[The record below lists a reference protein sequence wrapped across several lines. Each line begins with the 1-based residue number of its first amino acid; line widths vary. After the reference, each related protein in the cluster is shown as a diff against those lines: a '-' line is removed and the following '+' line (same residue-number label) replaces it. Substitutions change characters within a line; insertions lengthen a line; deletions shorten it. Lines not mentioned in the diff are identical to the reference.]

1 MSCGTDPLALS
12 HTNIVCVFQEQAS
25 GPLGFSSVQLLALPQ
40 PRYSIDLSTSTFVK
54 MKSTILSVFGL
65 AATVVAQSAGDLP
78 QCGQTCAGNMIGAEK
93 SKELGCDTGD
103 LQCLC
108 TNQNFIY
115 GLRDCSR
122 AICSEEQA
130 AQVLEYG
137 LSVCRQAGVKITTGA
152 SGSVSATPTVTG
164 IVRTVLSTIVSGD
177 STIVSAVSTISAA
190 ASETEDEETVSTY
203 TSVFTNSDGD
213 VVTTTGET
221 TIGAAAAKVTTFT
234 SDGTEIVRTLE
245 TETATDD
252 EDENL
257 TTFTSGGTKIVSTLV
272 TKTATDDEEADV
284 TTFTSDGTEIVRTLT
299 TKTVKTGS
307 ATETVTD
314 ASTATETEDSTETG
328 ETDESSETGTATGTG
343 EASETTSTGN
353 AAVPQMTA
361 APAGM
366 LAAAGLAMLL
376 L

>member
-1 MSCGTDPLALS
+1 MTLATFSAFALTRTSSTVSVTALVLFAARSRPLRFWSTVSLS
-12 HTNIVCVFQEQAS
+12 ADVS
-25 GPLGFSSVQLLALPQ
+25 LSPLL
-40 PRYSIDLSTSTFVK
+40 TF
-54 MKSTILSVFGL
+54 MHLTFF
-65 AATVVAQSAGDLP
+65 T
-78 QCGQTCAGNMIGAEK
+78 E
-93 SKELGCDTGD
+93 
-103 LQCLC
+103 
-108 TNQNFIY
+108 
-115 GLRDCSR
+115 
-122 AICSEEQA
+122 
-130 AQVLEYG
+130 
-137 LSVCRQAGVKITTGA
+137 AGVAITTGA

-221 TIGAAAAKVTTFT
+221 TIGAAGAQVTTFT

-245 TETATDD
+245 TETETASDD
-252 EDENL
+252 EDENV
-257 TTFTSGGTKIVSTLV
+257 TTYTSGGTKIVSTLV
-272 TKTATDDEEADV
+272 TKTTTNDEEADV

-299 TKTVKTGS
+299 TQTVRTGS

-328 ETDESSETGTATGTG
+328 ETGDSSETGTATGTG

-353 AAVPQMTA
+353 AVRIPISLLQYQSLTKSQAVPQMTA
-361 APAGM
+361 APVGI
-366 LAAAGLAMLL
+366 LAAAGVAMLL

>member
-1 MSCGTDPLALS
+1 
-12 HTNIVCVFQEQAS
+12 
-25 GPLGFSSVQLLALPQ
+25 
-40 PRYSIDLSTSTFVK
+40 

-78 QCGQTCAGNMIGAEK
+78 QCGQTCAGNMISAEK
-93 SKELGCDTGD
+93 SSELGCDTGD

-122 AICSEEQA
+122 AICNEEQA

-137 LSVCRQAGVKITTGA
+137 LSVCRQAGVAITTGA
-152 SGSVSATPTVTG
+152 SGSVSATPTATG

-221 TIGAAAAKVTTFT
+221 TIGAAKTEETVSTYTSVFTNSDGDVVTTTGETTIGAAGAQVTTFT

-245 TETATDD
+245 TETATGD
-252 EDENL
+252 EDEKV

-272 TKTATDDEEADV
+272 TKTATGDEEADV
-284 TTFTSDGTEIVRTLT
+284 TTLTSDGTEIVRTLT

-307 ATETVTD
+307 ATET
-314 ASTATETEDSTETG
+314 EDSTETG
-328 ETDESSETGTATGTG
+328 ETGESSETGTATGTG

-361 APAGM
+361 APAGV

>member
-1 MSCGTDPLALS
+1 
-12 HTNIVCVFQEQAS
+12 
-25 GPLGFSSVQLLALPQ
+25 
-40 PRYSIDLSTSTFVK
+40 
-54 MKSTILSVFGL
+54 MKSSILSVVGL

-78 QCGQTCAGNMIGAEK
+78 QCGQTCAGNMISAEK
-93 SKELGCDTGD
+93 SSELGCDTGD

-122 AICSEEQA
+122 AICNEEQA

-137 LSVCRQAGVKITTGA
+137 LSVCRQAGVAITTGA

-190 ASETEDEETVSTY
+190 ASETEGKETVSTY

-221 TIGAAAAKVTTFT
+221 TIGAASKTEDKETVSTYTSVFTNSDGDVVTTT
-234 SDGTEIVRTLE
+234 GE
-245 TETATDD
+245 TTIGAVGAQV
-252 EDENL
+252 

-272 TKTATDDEEADV
+272 TKTATGDEEADV
-284 TTFTSDGTEIVRTLT
+284 TTITSDGTEIVRTLT

-307 ATETVTD
+307 ATET
-314 ASTATETEDSTETG
+314 EDSTETG
-328 ETDESSETGTATGTG
+328 ETGESSETGTATGTG

-361 APAGM
+361 APAGV

>member
-1 MSCGTDPLALS
+1 
-12 HTNIVCVFQEQAS
+12 
-25 GPLGFSSVQLLALPQ
+25 
-40 PRYSIDLSTSTFVK
+40 

-65 AATVVAQSAGDLP
+65 AAAVVAQNAGDLP

-93 SKELGCDTGD
+93 SQELGCDTGD

-108 TNQNFIY
+108 TNQDFIY

-122 AICSEEQA
+122 AICNDEQA

-137 LSVCRQAGVKITTGA
+137 LQVCRQAGVKITTGA
-152 SGSVSATPTVTG
+152 SGSVTATPTVSG

-177 STIVSAVSTISAA
+177 STVVSAVSTISAA
-190 ASETEDEETVSTY
+190 ASESEAEESVATY

-213 VVTTTGET
+213 EVTTTGET
-221 TIGAAAAKVTTFT
+221 TLGAAAARVTTFT
-234 SDGTEIVRTLE
+234 SDGTEIVRTLV

-252 EDENL
+252 EDENV
-257 TTFTSGGTKIVSTLV
+257 TTFTSDGTEIVSTLV
-272 TKTATDDEEADV
+272 TKTATSDEEADV
-284 TTFTSDGTEIVRTLT
+284 TTLTSDGTEIVRTLT
-299 TKTVKTGS
+299 TKTVQTGS

-314 ASTATETEDSTETG
+314 ASTATETEGSTETG
-328 ETDESSETGTATGTG
+328 ESGESGTATGTG